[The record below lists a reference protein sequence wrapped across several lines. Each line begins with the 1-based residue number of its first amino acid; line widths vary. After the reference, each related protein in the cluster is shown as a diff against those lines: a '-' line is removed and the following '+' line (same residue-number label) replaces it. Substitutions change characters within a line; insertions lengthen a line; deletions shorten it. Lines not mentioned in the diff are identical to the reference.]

1 MKITIF
7 LLFYSDYG
15 FDAFKRLMNFNV
27 LNECMMPVVMFL
39 SVQYIKQIKVATFDS
54 LGNKW
59 NLFQISNLENGKST
73 F

>member
-27 LNECMMPVVMFL
+27 LYECMMPVVMFL
-39 SVQYIKQIKVATFDS
+39 SVNT
-54 LGNKW
+54 LNK
-59 NLFQISNLENGKST
+59 
-73 F
+73 